1 LNFRYAR
8 LRRLNPSAD
17 RLPTIGV
24 STSIFFHTLLALIPS
39 EVFSFTEVDLGF
51 PNSSSY
57 MLLIL
62 LEYKFLLKNAF

>member
-1 LNFRYAR
+1 MHDFE
-8 LRRLNPSAD
+8 
-17 RLPTIGV
+17 G
-24 STSIFFHTLLALIPS
+24 SIPLLIDFQLSVFPPQAFYHTLLALIPS

-62 LEYKFLLKNAF
+62 LE